1 MVIGILTVHK
11 QINYGAI
18 LQTYALQSTLE
29 RLGHKVV
36 ILDRNIDSTTG
47 PILGAISNGSLRCW
61 LQILLRECLGL
72 WDIQDIIRRIRS
84 LMFIKKHL
92 HLTKYKFN
100 DWTDAPEKL
109 GVDLIVVGSDQI
121 WNTKHHDPRVF
132 LLEGAPN
139 IPAITYAASFGT
151 DGIDEKWISLFQ
163 KQLPKFKKLSVREEQ
178 GQNIL
183 KPIGFDAEHVLDP
196 TIIATDEIWK
206 PFIKSKKNNKKLLV
220 LYLITKPSYD
230 EIMLLDNFAKK
241 NDCIVKIYLGTT
253 PQVKPSSYLQ
263 WKTHFTG
270 LSKSIFGRIKWALT
284 DTPKEYLNSLANADW
299 VITCTFHGFMFS
311 CIFKKQVRILKN
323 PHRDN
328 LSSFN
333 RLVNF
338 ADNFVKGDIIK
349 GDISDAIDSISTG
362 ATVSYDNELLDK
374 KKVAS
379 VTWLEHTVN
388 DALNITE

>member
-29 RLGHKVV
+29 RMGHKVV
-36 ILDRNIDSTTG
+36 ILDRNIDLTTG

-61 LQILLRECLGL
+61 LQILLRQCLGL

-151 DGIDEKWISLFQ
+151 NGIDEKWISLFQ
-163 KQLPKFKKLSVREEQ
+163 KQLPKFKNLSVREEQ

-183 KPIGFDAEHVLDP
+183 KSIGFDAKHVLDP

-206 PFIKSKKNNKKLLV
+206 PFIKNKKNNKKLLV
-220 LYLITKPSYD
+220 CYFSARPSY
-230 EIMLLDNFAKK
+230 EEVILLDNFAKE
-241 NDCIVKIYLGTT
+241 NNCIVEIYLGIV
-253 PQVKPSSYLQ
+253 PQALPEDFNGWRK
-263 WKTHFTG
+263 HFNE
-270 LSKSIFGRIKWALT
+270 LYNFKRIKWSLT
-284 DTPKEYLNSLANADW
+284 NTPSEYINSFANADW
-299 VITCTFHGFMFS
+299 IITNAFHGLMFAT
-311 CIFKKQVRILKN
+311 IFNKQVRILKKC
-323 PHRDN
+323 HQKN
-328 LSSFN
+328 LASFN
-333 RLVNF
+333 RLQE
-338 ADNFVKGDIIK
+338 FVLRNITGNTIVDDIN
-349 GDISDAIDSISTG
+349 DAINSINNGNTISFNN
-362 ATVSYDNELLDK
+362 ANLEYEK
-374 KKVAS
+374 KLSKM
-379 VTWLEHTVN
+379 WLN
-388 DALNITE
+388 DALCE